1 MSNEFIRN
9 FCQLKLLKFDVNV
22 FKAILSIQ
30 RIFNLTKYWEVV
42 AKIHYL
48 CRSADLNLI
57 LVPATTNRFIF
68 QIINW
73 SMKYMGVLLSW
84 CGCKLWLVIF
94 IFLLAMIEAFT
105 YSNIYVILF
114 EWMTGKNINCAF
126 QYNVWS
132 QLPFLFLSIII
143 TTITTVLNLEIQTKH
158 NIMDLSVY
166 KGYIYQ
172 TCSSRQCA
180 MAHSFMLV
188 YPHSFPPLGSH
199 LPRTYL
205 NLGHLRV
212 GAPGENS

>member
-1 MSNEFIRN
+1 MSNEFTRN
-9 FCQLKLLKFDVNV
+9 FCQVKLLKFDVNV

-48 CRSADLNLI
+48 CRSADVNLI
-57 LVPATTNRFIF
+57 LVAAMTNRFIC

-73 SMKYMGVLLSW
+73 SMKYMGVLLTW

-94 IFLLAMIEAFT
+94 VFLLAMIEAFT
-105 YSNIYVILF
+105 YSNIYVILL

-132 QLPFLFLSIII
+132 QLPFLLLSIII
-143 TTITTVLNLEIQTKH
+143 TTITTVLNLEIQNKH

-166 KGYIYQ
+166 AWVIS
-172 TCSSRQCA
+172 TRHA
-180 MAHSFMLV
+180 
-188 YPHSFPPLGSH
+188 PPDSVQWLTLSC
-199 LPRTYL
+199 
-205 NLGHLRV
+205 
-212 GAPGENS
+212 

>member
-1 MSNEFIRN
+1 MSNEFTRN
-9 FCQLKLLKFDVNV
+9 FCQVKLLKFDVNV

-73 SMKYMGVLLSW
+73 SMKYMGVLLIR

-132 QLPFLFLSIII
+132 QLPFLLLSIII
-143 TTITTVLNLEIQTKH
+143 TTITTVLNLEIQNKH

-166 KGYIYQ
+166 AWVIS
-172 TCSSRQCA
+172 TRHA
-180 MAHSFMLV
+180 
-188 YPHSFPPLGSH
+188 PPDSVQWLTLSC
-199 LPRTYL
+199 
-205 NLGHLRV
+205 
-212 GAPGENS
+212 

>member
-1 MSNEFIRN
+1 MSNEFTQN

-57 LVPATTNRFIF
+57 LVAAMTNRLIF

-73 SMKYMGVLLSW
+73 SMKYMGVLLTW

-94 IFLLAMIEAFT
+94 IFLLAMID
-105 YSNIYVILF
+105 Y
-114 EWMTGKNINCAF
+114 G
-126 QYNVWS
+126 
-132 QLPFLFLSIII
+132 QLPFLLLSIII
-143 TTITTVLNLEIQTKH
+143 TTITTVLNLEIQNKH
-158 NIMDLSVY
+158 NIMGLWVY

-172 TCSSRQCA
+172 TCSSPLCA

-188 YPHSFPPLGSH
+188 YSHSFPPLGSH

>member
-1 MSNEFIRN
+1 MSNEFMQN
-9 FCQLKLLKFDVNV
+9 FCQLKLLKLDVNV

-48 CRSADLNLI
+48 CSSADLNLI
-57 LVPATTNRFIF
+57 LVAAMTNRFIF

-73 SMKYMGVLLSW
+73 SMKYMGVLLTW

-105 YSNIYVILF
+105 YSNIY

-143 TTITTVLNLEIQTKH
+143 TTITTLLNLEIQNKH

-166 KGYIYQ
+166 AWVIS
-172 TCSSRQCA
+172 TRHA
-180 MAHSFMLV
+180 L
-188 YPHSFPPLGSH
+188 PHCVQWLTLSC
-199 LPRTYL
+199 
-205 NLGHLRV
+205 
-212 GAPGENS
+212 